1 MRNALVVLC
10 IFAWL
15 FIITFVHLGVIRS
28 GRVVSRLQQ
37 EVSIKE
43 ARNQYEQLEISRL
56 SSPEAVTSY
65 AQEHLGFVQAKPHEI
80 IVLDERK

>member
-1 MRNALVVLC
+1 MRTALLVLG
-10 IFAWL
+10 IFGWL

-28 GRVVSRLQQ
+28 GRVVSKLQQ

-56 SSPEAVTSY
+56 SSPEEITSY

>member
-1 MRNALVVLC
+1 MKTALLVLG
-10 IFAWL
+10 IFIWL
-15 FIITFVHLGVIRS
+15 FIITFVHLGAIRT
-28 GRVVSRLQQ
+28 GRVVSKLQQ

-56 SSPEAVTSY
+56 SSPEIVTTY

-80 IVLDERK
+80 ILLDECK

>member
-1 MRNALVVLC
+1 MKIFIAVIC
-10 IFAWL
+10 IVSWL
-15 FIITFVHLGVIRS
+15 FLITVVHVGVIRS
-28 GRVVSRLQQ
+28 GRVVSKLQQ
-37 EVSIKE
+37 EVDVKE

-56 SSPEAVTSY
+56 SSPEEITTY